1 VGLGQCPQQVERLV
15 LGWKEHI
22 VQLDHQE
29 IAEVIVA
36 TIVGDRRSVNLS
48 VHVNIQNT
56 AGI

>member
-1 VGLGQCPQQVERLV
+1 M